1 MGDSDLEFIWSDV
14 QPANPKDQAAILDV
28 YVKNGI
34 YTVNEAREI
43 LGLPPA
49 GFSQSLFQIS
59 NARSPDLACDHTP
72 S

>member
-43 LGLPPA
+43 LW
-49 GFSQSLFQIS
+49 
-59 NARSPDLACDHTP
+59 SPSGWL
-72 S
+72 